1 MRARCRSGGDL
12 RNAGSSRPGDGRGE
26 TAPVAMQS
34 RVQLLVEEAHARAAA
49 SWHRLQVAPEDL
61 ARFAGSWSAAWESGD
76 GLRAIT
82 YALVLLLVGGGV
94 EWLYWCYA
102 GRVLRAIAETVMAV
116 GDDTALAPGRAAAL
130 SGRRGL
136 LEACGCALFAVS
148 TVVASAAFTWPAEV
162 QEAVVGFTFLVTAT
176 RLTDIAVRALLAPHC
191 SRLRLLPL
199 DDAATRRVRR
209 IAVGLAA
216 IAAGGSSLRSLCDGP
231 LAAPALGFA
240 VSLVAGLG
248 ICGFALDGIRLWSFR
263 LNASEHRRAV
273 SAASAVLP
281 FLGAAAA
288 VAGVAFTLL
297 GAPQFAS
304 GIMIGFAAV
313 VAARTIRALI
323 DVFAAEPEA
332 GTQADAACRPSAYRP
347 VLRRMALLIVIGA
360 ALVGLAGEWAVSMQ
374 DLWQSEGVGR
384 LLGRGLEV
392 TIVVL
397 LADLAWLWARTAIDR
412 RVVVPGAR
420 PPEARSGEPSDP
432 ATRLATL
439 FPLLRKA
446 VMIVIVAAAALIS
459 LSSFGID
466 IAPLLAGAGV
476 IGVAI
481 GFGTQT
487 LVRDIVS
494 GIFYLL
500 EDAFRVG
507 EYVEFGQIRSTV
519 ESISLRFLRLRHHRG
534 AVHTIPFG
542 EIRWLT
548 NQSRDWQIMKL
559 EFRVPFDTDVR
570 LVKSLVKRIGEELM
584 QDAELGPWLLEPVKS
599 RGVIR
604 MEEFCMVIGVKFTA
618 RPGDGQFM
626 VRREAYHRILDA
638 FAANGICFSHRHVK
652 VEMIGDKP
660 EEPLIP
666 ALAGGA
672 SELPIE
678 PPLALVSP
686 EQGSG

>member
-1 MRARCRSGGDL
+1 MAVIFAVLAAEDTAMAA
-12 RNAGSSRPGDGRGE
+12 AGSE
-26 TAPVAMQS
+26 TAPIATQS
-34 RVQLLVEEAHARAAA
+34 RVRLLVEEANEGAVA
-49 SWHRLQVAPEDL
+49 SWHQLQAAPQDVVRVA
-61 ARFAGSWSAAWESGD
+61 ASWSAAWQSGD
-76 GLRAIT
+76 GLRAVI
-82 YALVLLLVGGGV
+82 YALILLLIGGGV

-102 GRVLRAIAETVMAV
+102 RRAWQAIAEAAMTGSDHAIL
-116 GDDTALAPGRAAAL
+116 GPRRTAAL
-130 SGRRGL
+130 SGRRAL
-136 LEACGCALFAVS
+136 LEACGGALFATS
-148 TVVASAAFTWPAEV
+148 TAAASLVFIWPAGV
-162 QEAVVGFTFLVTAT
+162 QEAVVGFTFVVATT
-176 RLTDIAVRALLAPHC
+176 RLTAIAVRVLLAPDC
-191 SRLRLLPL
+191 QRLRLLPL
-199 DDAATRRVRR
+199 NDAAARQVRC

-216 IAAGGSSLRSLCDGP
+216 FVAGGSSLRSLCDGP
-231 LAAPALGFA
+231 FAAPAVGFA

-248 ICGFALDGIRLWSFR
+248 ICGFALDGIRLWSSSG
-263 LNASEHRRAV
+263 LNSGERRQIVPTAST
-273 SAASAVLP
+273 VLP

-288 VAGVAFTLL
+288 VAGVVFTLL
-297 GAPQFAS
+297 GAPQLAA
-304 GIMIGFAAV
+304 GITIGFAAV
-313 VAARTIRALI
+313 VAERTIRALI
-323 DVFAAEPEA
+323 DIFTAAPA
-332 GTQADAACRPSAYRP
+332 PGTQAEAAGRPSAYRAL
-347 VLRRMALLIVIGA
+347 LRRMALLIVIGSALA
-360 ALVGLAGEWAVSMQ
+360 AIASEWGVTIQ
-374 DLWQSEGVGR
+374 DMWRSEGVGW

-392 TIVVL
+392 TIVAL

-412 RVVVPGAR
+412 RVVVVDAR
-420 PPEARSGEPSDP
+420 P
-432 ATRLATL
+432 RLATL

-446 VMIVIVAAAALIS
+446 VLIVIVTAAGLIS
-459 LSSFGID
+459 MSSLGID

-507 EYVEFGQIRSTV
+507 EYVEFGQIRGSV
-519 ESISLRFLRLRHHRG
+519 ESISMRFLRLRHHRG

-559 EFRVPFDTDVR
+559 EFRVPFDTDVK
-570 LVKSLVKRIGEELM
+570 LVKSLVKRIGDELM

-604 MEEFCMVIGVKFTA
+604 MEEFCMVIGVKFTT

-626 VRREAYHRILDA
+626 VRREAYHHILEA
-638 FAANGICFSHRHVK
+638 FAANDISFSHRQVK

-660 EEPLIP
+660 EEALLP

-672 SELPIE
+672 AELPIE
-678 PPLALVSP
+678 LALAAP
-686 EQGSG
+686 E

>member
-1 MRARCRSGGDL
+1 MAVTCLVLAVCGTAKAA
-12 RNAGSSRPGDGRGE
+12 AGSE
-26 TAPVAMQS
+26 TIAMQS
-34 RVQLLVEEAHARAAA
+34 RVRLLVEEAQGHAAA
-49 SWHRLQVAPEDL
+49 SWHRLQAAPEDL
-61 ARFAGSWSAAWESGD
+61 ARIANSWSAAWQSGD
-76 GLRAIT
+76 GLRAVT
-82 YALVLLLVGGGV
+82 YALILLLIGGGV

-102 GRVLRAIAETVMAV
+102 RRARQAVAEAAMA
-116 GDDTALAPGRAAAL
+116 GSDDVAVAPRDAFAL
-130 SGRRGL
+130 SGRRAL
-136 LEACGCALFAVS
+136 LEAYGCALFAIS
-148 TVVASAAFTWPAEV
+148 TVVASSAFTWPAGV
-162 QEAVVGFTFLVTAT
+162 QEVVIGFAFLVAAT
-176 RLTDIAVRALLAPHC
+176 RLADIAVRVLLAPDC
-191 SRLRLLPL
+191 PRLRLLPL
-199 DDAATRRVRR
+199 DDAAARQVRR

-216 IAAGGSSLRSLCDGP
+216 FVAGGASLRSLCDGP
-231 LAAPALGFA
+231 FAAPALGFT
-240 VSLVAGLG
+240 VSLVAGFG
-248 ICGFALDGIRLWSFR
+248 ICGFTLDGIRLWSSR
-263 LNASEHRRAV
+263 VNTGERRRV
-273 SAASAVLP
+273 LPASAVLP

-288 VAGVAFTLL
+288 VGGIAFMLL
-297 GAPQFAS
+297 GFPQLAS
-304 GIMIGFAAV
+304 GITIGFAAV
-313 VAARTIRALI
+313 IAARTIQVLI
-323 DVFAAEPEA
+323 DTFTVVPAS
-332 GTQADAACRPSAYRP
+332 GTQAGNAGRGSSYRP
-347 VLRRMALLIVIGA
+347 VLRRMAFFIVIGS
-360 ALVGLAGEWAVSMQ
+360 ALVALAGEWGVSIQ

-384 LLGRGLEV
+384 MLGRGLEL

-412 RVVVPGAR
+412 RVVMLASSR
-420 PPEARSGEPSDP
+420 PEAGSDQSSDP
-432 ATRLATL
+432 GTRLATL

-446 VMIVIVAAAALIS
+446 VLIVIVATAALIL
-459 LSSFGID
+459 LSSLGIE

-507 EYVEFGQIRSTV
+507 EYVEFGQIRGTV

-570 LVKSLVKRIGEELM
+570 LVKSLIKRIGEELL
-584 QDAELGPWLLEPVKS
+584 QDAELGPWFLEPVKS

-604 MEEFCMVIGVKFTA
+604 MEEFCMVIGVKFTT

-626 VRREAYHRILDA
+626 VRREAYQRLLAA
-638 FAANGICFSHRHVK
+638 FSANGISFSHRHVK
-652 VEMIGDKP
+652 VEMIGEKP
-660 EEPLIP
+660 EETLLP

-672 SELPIE
+672 AELPIE
-678 PPLALVSP
+678 PPLALASS
-686 EQGSG
+686 EQGDG

>member
-1 MRARCRSGGDL
+1 MTVIFAVLAAECTAMAAGG
-12 RNAGSSRPGDGRGE
+12 SE
-26 TAPVAMQS
+26 TASIAMQS
-34 RVQLLVEEAHARAAA
+34 RVRLLVEEANGGAVA
-49 SWHRLQVAPEDL
+49 SWHRLQAAPEDL
-61 ARFAGSWSAAWESGD
+61 ARVAASWSAAWQTGD
-76 GLRAIT
+76 GLRAVI
-82 YALVLLLVGGGV
+82 YALILLLIGGGV

-102 GRVLRAIAETVMAV
+102 GRARQAIAEAAMA
-116 GDDTALAPGRAAAL
+116 GSDDAVLAPRRAAAL
-130 SGRRGL
+130 SGRRAL
-136 LEACGCALFAVS
+136 LEACGCALFATS
-148 TVVASAAFTWPAEV
+148 TVAVSSVFTWPAGV
-162 QEAVVGFTFLVTAT
+162 QEAVVGFTFVVAAA
-176 RLTDIAVRALLAPHC
+176 RLTGIAVRVLLAPNC
-191 SRLRLLPL
+191 PRLRLLPL
-199 DDAATRRVRR
+199 DDAAAREVRC

-216 IAAGGSSLRSLCDGP
+216 FAAGGSSLRSLCDGP
-231 LAAPALGFA
+231 FAAPSLGFA

-248 ICGFALDGIRLWSFR
+248 ICGFALVGIRLWSSSG
-263 LNASEHRRAV
+263 LNTGERPRVVPTAPT
-273 SAASAVLP
+273 VLP

-288 VAGVAFTLL
+288 VAGVAITLL
-297 GAPQFAS
+297 GAPQLAT
-304 GIMIGFAAV
+304 GITIGFAAV
-313 VAARTIRALI
+313 VAERTIRALI
-323 DVFAAEPEA
+323 DIFTVEPA
-332 GTQADAACRPSAYRP
+332 PGTQAGAADRPSAYRP
-347 VLRRMALLIVIGA
+347 VLRRMALLIVIGSALA
-360 ALVGLAGEWAVSMQ
+360 AFASEWGVSVQ
-374 DLWQSEGVGR
+374 DMWRSEGSGW

-397 LADLAWLWARTAIDR
+397 LADLGWLWARTAFDR
-412 RVVVPGAR
+412 RVVMLDAR
-420 PPEARSGEPSDP
+420 PPEARSGEPADP
-432 ATRLATL
+432 TTRLATL

-446 VMIVIVAAAALIS
+446 VLIVILTTAGLIS
-459 LSSFGID
+459 LSSLGID

-507 EYVEFGQIRSTV
+507 EYVEFGQIRGTV

-559 EFRVPFDTDVR
+559 EFRVPFDTDVK
-570 LVKSLVKRIGEELM
+570 LVKNLVKRIGEELM
-584 QDAELGPWLLEPVKS
+584 QDSEFGPWLLEPVKS

-604 MEEFCMVIGVKFTA
+604 MEEFCMVIGVKFTT

-626 VRREAYHRILDA
+626 VRRETYHRILEA
-638 FAANGICFSHRHVK
+638 FSANGICFSHRHVK

-660 EEPLIP
+660 EETLLP

-672 SELPIE
+672 AE
-678 PPLALVSP
+678 PSLALASP
-686 EQGSG
+686 EQVSD